1 MRIFLS
7 ILAAACLG
15 KASAQPTIYVDD
27 STKFTNT
34 IIHLNAGV
42 AIPCVNAKYARVVDG
57 SVFIPETLS
66 PAQIF
71 VRGNARAFDN
81 VPARINVMDNQLN
94 YLDEKKGVE
103 LTTTSQIQ
111 EVRFRDAATGQVRVY
126 TQSIPDCPG
135 TAPGWHELLEKGKL
149 NLYRQIVKSISETK
163 PYGGATTEQ
172 TVLTSY
178 NYWIQTG
185 NACRPV
191 KKIAELI
198 ELISKYD
205 PEFPGKLPQ
214 RRFSEKKEE
223 DWTEVVKLFNATH

>member
-1 MRIFLS
+1 MRTLFI
-7 ILAAACLG
+7 ILAVASLG
-15 KASAQPTIYVDD
+15 KVYAQPTIYVDD

-34 IIHLNAGV
+34 IIPLNAGGG
-42 AIPCVNAKYARVVDG
+42 IPFVNAKYVRIVQG
-57 SVFIPETLS
+57 SIFIPETLS
-66 PAQIF
+66 PAQIYIK
-71 VRGNARAFDN
+71 GNSRAFDN

-94 YLDEKKGVE
+94 FLDEKKGIE
-103 LTTTSQIQ
+103 LTTTSSIQ
-111 EVRFRDAATGQVRVY
+111 EVRFRDASTGQIRIY

-191 KKIAELI
+191 KKISELI
-198 ELISKYD
+198 EIISRSD
-205 PEFPGKLPQ
+205 PDFPGKLPQ

-223 DWTEVVKLFNATH
+223 DWAEVVRTYNATH